1 VYTLKKWAPGS
12 AKSIS
17 TTYSDHNSFINP
29 FTFYL
34 MQNLTSTMGRLAVVL
49 AGALAL
55 GSCNRAEYATLPRS
69 ASYMGTATATSKA
82 HVAVSSPIAAAP
94 VATAPE
100 VAAAPVAEAPLA
112 ATTAA
117 PAAPVAAEAPAARVA
132 AVAPRTQAVEA
143 PAAAAAAPAAVAAA
157 PKLNLA
163 QRIALA
169 KVTKKLNKLTANAPQ
184 LKKGDNTAHTARI
197 NGNLRTGIIL
207 LLVGLIVGI
216 FSGLIGTII
225 ALIGVIFL
233 VLWLLD
239 EL

>member
-1 VYTLKKWAPGS
+1 
-12 AKSIS
+12 
-17 TTYSDHNSFINP
+17 
-29 FTFYL
+29 

-82 HVAVSSPIAAAP
+82 RVAVASPIAATQ

-100 VAAAPVAEAPLA
+100 VTVATAPVAEAPVA
-112 ATTAA
+112 APAVAPIAVA
-117 PAAPVAAEAPAARVA
+117 PAAPVVAAAPQAAEAPAVA
-132 AVAPRTQAVEA
+132 ATVATPD
-143 PAAAAAAPAAVAAA
+143 AVAAA
-157 PKLNLA
+157 PKLNLV
-163 QRIALA
+163 QRMALA
-169 KVTKKLNKLTANAPQ
+169 KVTKKLNKLTANASK
-184 LKKGDNTAHTARI
+184 LNKGDNTAHTARI

-216 FSGLIGTII
+216 SGLIGTII